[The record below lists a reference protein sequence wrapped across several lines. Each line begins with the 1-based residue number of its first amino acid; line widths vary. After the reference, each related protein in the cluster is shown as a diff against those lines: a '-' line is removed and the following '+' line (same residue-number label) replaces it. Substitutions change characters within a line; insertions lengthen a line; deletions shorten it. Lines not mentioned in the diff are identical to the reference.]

1 MSSEFNAF
9 INDSDNKLIVSA
21 SVSISIGCVK
31 VVIIWIIEW
40 KTLWNDIKFK
50 SKFQNKMQPQQ

>member
-21 SVSISIGCVK
+21 SVSILIGCVK

-40 KTLWNDIKFK
+40 KTCEMI
-50 SKFQNKMQPQQ
+50 